1 MGKRTAQIERKLSK
15 YAIQNLMMIIVGAM
29 AIVFIADLLVYT
41 GTGKSLISMLYFD
54 RAAIAAG
61 QWWRVIT
68 FIFCPPDTSLIF
80 IIFALYFYW
89 LIGSALE
96 RAWGTFRFNLYYL
109 CGIVGAIISGLI
121 TGYATNNYLNMSLFL
136 AFAFFYPEFEV
147 LLFFILPVK
156 IKWLAYIDAALIA
169 YSFIMSRWSGR
180 LAILFSL
187 SNLVIFFY
195 HDIKLSVL
203 RMKRN
208 ISYRISE
215 WRSRRR

>member
-1 MGKRTAQIERKLSK
+1 
-15 YAIQNLMMIIVGAM
+15 
-29 AIVFIADLLVYT
+29 
-41 GTGKSLISMLYFD
+41 
-54 RAAIAAG
+54 
-61 QWWRVIT
+61 
-68 FIFCPPDTSLIF
+68 
-80 IIFALYFYW
+80 
-89 LIGSALE
+89 
-96 RAWGTFRFNLYYL
+96 
-109 CGIVGAIISGLI
+109 GLI

-169 YSFIMSRWSGR
+169 FSFIMSRWSGR

-195 HDIKLSVL
+195 RDIKLSVL
-203 RMKRN
+203 RIKRN

-215 WRSRRR
+215 WRSRRRYK